1 MKSTDVKA
9 VVQQQEIIEPV
20 VVSCI
25 FFCEV
30 PLRLEMQCS
39 IRLVFFI

>member
-25 FFCEV
+25 FF
-30 PLRLEMQCS
+30 LRSTFKTWNAM
-39 IRLVFFI
+39 